1 MTEQSQQP
9 EVAQQ
14 PDPVIIQLVLNFEQ
28 VNAVVNALGKLPTE
42 TGVWPLRQVIVDQT
56 NQQLTALEA
65 AKQTSVIT
73 TNRTTRTTN
82 RINIKV

>member
-65 AKQTSVIT
+65 TKQTAE
-73 TNRTTRTTN
+73 
-82 RINIKV
+82 

>member
-1 MTEQSQQP
+1 MTEQTQQS
-9 EVAQQ
+9 EVSQQ

-28 VNAVVNALGKLPTE
+28 INAVVNALGKLPTE

-65 AKQTSVIT
+65 AKQTDQPSE
-73 TNRTTRTTN
+73 
-82 RINIKV
+82 

>member
-28 VNAVVNALGKLPTE
+28 INAVVNALGKLPTE

-56 NQQLTALEA
+56 NQQLAALEQA
-65 AKQTSVIT
+65 QQSTDQSVE
-73 TNRTTRTTN
+73 
-82 RINIKV
+82 

>member
-1 MTEQSQQP
+1 MTEQTQQP

-42 TGVWPLRQVIVDQT
+42 TGVWPLRQVIVEQT
-56 NQQLTALEA
+56 NQQLAALEQA
-65 AKQTSVIT
+65 
-73 TNRTTRTTN
+73 RTEQPTE
-82 RINIKV
+82 

>member
-1 MTEQSQQP
+1 MTEQTQQS

-14 PDPVIIQLVLNFEQ
+14 PVIIQLVLNFEQ

-56 NQQLTALEA
+56 NQQLAALEQSQ
-65 AKQTSVIT
+65 QTEQPEQPT
-73 TNRTTRTTN
+73 E
-82 RINIKV
+82 

>member
-14 PDPVIIQLVLNFEQ
+14 PDPIIIQLVLNFEQ

-65 AKQTSVIT
+65 AKQTDQPSE
-73 TNRTTRTTN
+73 
-82 RINIKV
+82 

>member
-14 PDPVIIQLVLNFEQ
+14 SDPVIIQLVLNFEQ

-56 NQQLTALEA
+56 NQQLTVLEA
-65 AKQTSVIT
+65 AKQTAV
-73 TNRTTRTTN
+73 
-82 RINIKV
+82 

>member
-9 EVAQQ
+9 EVVQQ

-28 VNAVVNALGKLPTE
+28 INAVVNALGKLPTE

-56 NQQLTALEA
+56 NQQLTALEQSQ
-65 AKQTSVIT
+65 QTDQPSE
-73 TNRTTRTTN
+73 
-82 RINIKV
+82 

>member
-65 AKQTSVIT
+65 AKQTSV
-73 TNRTTRTTN
+73 
-82 RINIKV
+82 

>member
-56 NQQLTALEA
+56 NQQLAALEA
-65 AKQTSVIT
+65 AKQTAV
-73 TNRTTRTTN
+73 
-82 RINIKV
+82 